1 MNIQKVLLGTLL
13 VQPEFAPYV
22 LPVLEISDFEP
33 DIQPIFAAAQGF
45 WTATGKLETMQVCDR
60 YPNQKAA
67 ILDCANEYSAECI
80 HPNRENVLAWVRIV
94 QEQAALNRFQ
104 ALALESANAVY
115 DDLPELYSR
124 MGETL
129 TIGKNSPDFQSI
141 GELTEAYIRDKD
153 SKPQYIPTGVSV
165 VDKFLHLSPGNLFII
180 GGRPSAGKTA
190 LSLQMACEQAR
201 RGFRVCYFSLETDPD
216 TLTARVIANRL
227 AVPLADVKNKS
238 VPQSDLDSLADL
250 HKLPLFIRSASGK
263 GVGWIKAQA
272 QRMKAQVIF
281 IDYLQLLAA
290 SKAKDR
296 YQQIT
301 SISIAL
307 HELAQTTGILV
318 IALAQLN
325 RNAAHTS
332 PSTADLKESGQ
343 LEQDADAILLLSADK
358 EEYQA
363 ILAKNKE
370 GRVGEIPLTFDKPR
384 QRFLAVTSELEGR

>member
-13 VQPEFAPYV
+13 VQPELAPYV

-115 DDLPELYSR
+115 GDLPELYSR

-180 GGRPSAGKTA
+180 GGRPSAG
-190 LSLQMACEQAR
+190 
-201 RGFRVCYFSLETDPD
+201 
-216 TLTARVIANRL
+216 
-227 AVPLADVKNKS
+227 
-238 VPQSDLDSLADL
+238 
-250 HKLPLFIRSASGK
+250 
-263 GVGWIKAQA
+263 
-272 QRMKAQVIF
+272 
-281 IDYLQLLAA
+281 
-290 SKAKDR
+290 
-296 YQQIT
+296 
-301 SISIAL
+301 
-307 HELAQTTGILV
+307 
-318 IALAQLN
+318 
-325 RNAAHTS
+325 
-332 PSTADLKESGQ
+332 
-343 LEQDADAILLLSADK
+343 
-358 EEYQA
+358 
-363 ILAKNKE
+363 
-370 GRVGEIPLTFDKPR
+370 
-384 QRFLAVTSELEGR
+384 